1 MSFADSN
8 SLRNQL
14 LIATPTLADGI
25 FKSSVTYICEHN
37 EDGAM
42 GIIINRPSDLMI
54 KDILEDINAIE
65 NSEFESRPVMLG
77 GPVGLERG
85 FVLHQTGPDQI
96 EWLSSLQ
103 ITDDVA
109 LTGSKDI
116 LASLLEG
123 QGPENFLLVLGYAG
137 WSAGQLEQ
145 ELVENAWLT
154 SPATTEILFS
164 TPYHLRAAAAAK
176 LLGVDLSA
184 LATQGGNA

>member
-1 MSFADSN
+1 
-8 SLRNQL
+8 
-14 LIATPTLADGI
+14 
-25 FKSSVTYICEHN
+25 
-37 EDGAM
+37 
-42 GIIINRPSDLMI
+42 
-54 KDILEDINAIE
+54 
-65 NSEFESRPVMLG
+65 
-77 GPVGLERG
+77 
-85 FVLHQTGPDQI
+85 LHQTGPDQI